1 MREIDSR
8 HLLKAKSAGYQ
19 PDTNRSKPPKS
30 QLYQQM
36 LQFSKYQGLGN
47 DFLIVEG
54 RQGQLPDAISNPDP
68 AWVRRICDRRF
79 GVGGD
84 GLILALPP
92 QAEGELRMRILNAD
106 GSEAEM
112 CGNGIRCLARY
123 LADTDGD
130 APGRR
135 WDIETLAGMIRPELM
150 ADGQLRVDMGPPFLT
165 SEGIPTT
172 LMPEDGLPQ
181 GVLLLEGEQLK
192 VAAVGM
198 GNPHVVVPVDDLA
211 SIPFDAW
218 GAALEVHPAF
228 PAKTNVH
235 FLQVHSRERLE
246 IRVWERGAGPTLACG
261 TGACATLVAAVLLG
275 LADDCAEVVLPGGPL
290 MIEWRDRTGSVLMTG
305 PAEAVFDGVLTPE
318 LVPGLFAVEPQ
329 DISINQDMTNPSAT
343 TDDTP
348 AASPEDEAAALEQ
361 VQKFLSN
368 TSLDSMLNLASES
381 LEQRTKARFERGT
394 P

>member
-1 MREIDSR
+1 
-8 HLLKAKSAGYQ
+8 
-19 PDTNRSKPPKS
+19 
-30 QLYQQM
+30 M
-36 LQFSKYQGLGN
+36 LHFSKYQGLGN
-47 DFLIVEG
+47 DFLILEG
-54 RQGQLPDAISNPDP
+54 RRGQLTAEIRDP
-68 AWVRRICDRRF
+68 SAEWVRRVCDRRF

-92 QAEGELRMRILNAD
+92 NGVADLRMRIFNAD
-106 GSEAEM
+106 GTEAEM
-112 CGNGIRCLARY
+112 CGNGIRCLARF
-123 LADTDGD
+123 LADSDGS
-130 APGRR
+130 PVGVR
-135 WDIETLAGMIRPELM
+135 WSIETPAGLICPELQ
-150 ADGQLRVDMGPPFLT
+150 ADGQLKVDMGAPFLQ
-165 SEGIPTT
+165 SDQVPTG
-172 LMPEDGLPQ
+172 LAVSDRGLPE
-181 GVLLLEGEQLK
+181 GVIDLDGMQIA

-198 GNPHVVVPVDDLA
+198 GNPHVVVPVEDLDT
-211 SIPFDAW
+211 IPFESW
-218 GAALEVHPAF
+218 GAALERHPMF
-228 PAKTNVH
+228 PARTNVH
-235 FLQVHSRERLE
+235 FLRVQDRRSLE

-290 MIEWRDRTGSVLMTG
+290 MIEWRDRSGSVLMTG

-361 VQKFLSN
+361 VQKFLSD